1 MSANSAQAQAPR
13 HLDATAIAV
22 VTILCMSWGIN
33 QVAVKMALPEI
44 PPLMQAAFRSAG
56 ALLMVMIVARIRGS
70 QLFKSDGT
78 LRPGVIAGIL
88 FGLEFIMIYRGLLY
102 TTASRAV
109 VFLYTAPFFV
119 ALGARFWLGE
129 TMSRMQWAGLAMSFA
144 GVALAI
150 GVPQASVTVTTLI
163 GDVMLIGGGAAWAA
177 TTLIIKSTR
186 LVLAPP
192 EKSMAYQ
199 LAVSAVIL
207 TLASMF
213 YAEQLAAVPSVA
225 AIGWLAYQTFWV
237 VGITYTIWFGM
248 VRIYSAN
255 RLSSF
260 TFMTPLFGVAAGYIF
275 LNEPL
280 SMVFIIAAILVL
292 GGLIL
297 VNRPR

>member
-1 MSANSAQAQAPR
+1 MSANSAQAPATR
-13 HLDATAIAV
+13 HLDAAAIAV
-22 VTILCMSWGIN
+22 VTLLCMSWGIN
-33 QVAVKMALPEI
+33 QVAVKLALPEI
-44 PPLMQAAFRSAG
+44 PPLMQSAFRSAG
-56 ALLMVMIVARIRGS
+56 ALLMVVIVARIRGS
-70 QLFKSDGT
+70 ELFKSDGT
-78 LRPGVIAGIL
+78 LIPGVIAGVL
-88 FGLEFIMIYRGLLY
+88 FGIEFIMIYRGLLY

-129 TMSRMQWAGLAMSFA
+129 TMSRVQWAGLAMSFA

-150 GVPQASVTVTTLI
+150 GVPQASVTTTTLL

-186 LVLAPP
+186 LVLVPP

-207 TLASMF
+207 TLASVF
-213 YAEQLAAVPSVA
+213 YAERLTAVPSVA
-225 AIGWLAYQTFWV
+225 AMGWLAYQTFWV
-237 VGITYTIWFGM
+237 VGITYTIWFGL
-248 VRIYSAN
+248 VRIYSTN

-280 SMVFIIAAILVL
+280 SMVFIVAAILVL

-297 VNRPR
+297 VNKPR